1 MLVNRDVVKIIA
13 RIGIEYVKRIP
24 PTISLKY
31 ERAFES
37 VVDSEV
43 VSLVIECEWREYKE
57 CSYEEGACQDHKHDR
72 VTNGSNE

>member
-43 VSLVIECEWREYKE
+43 VSLVFECEWRESTK
-57 CSYEEGACQDHKHDR
+57 SVPTKKVHAKIINMIG
-72 VTNGSNE
+72 